1 MHHPFEKLYATALRK
16 SNEVD
21 NRLLLLVKD
30 LQKKGYAEKEIHET
44 LLRFHK
50 SLVADKDS
58 EITQEALD
66 ALHKDEEE

>member
-1 MHHPFEKLYATALRK
+1 MHHPFEKLYAAALRK

-21 NRLLLLVKD
+21 NRVLLLVKT
-30 LQKKGYAEKEIHET
+30 LQKKGYAEKEIRDT

-50 SLVADKDS
+50 SLIADEDS

-66 ALHKDEEE
+66 VLG